1 MVRRRRHNLAE
12 RRKSRGYTRE
22 SLAAELGVSPDAVR
36 DWERAKW
43 DPAAHR
49 RRALAQALGW
59 TLDQLEEALDVGDLD
74 QGPRAA
80 SANERV
86 WARNVDPDHVL
97 SYFAEQW
104 HALVKA
110 DNVVGPSHALQGV
123 EQNIPLLTTL
133 IEHGPESARQRAQ
146 RLAAQ
151 YAESASWL
159 HEDLGNQ
166 TTARHWAEQ
175 ALHLA
180 RTGGDR
186 DLVTWTHYRRA
197 QQILPATSS
206 RAAPQT
212 AHRVLERLARA
223 HDEGHPQASMRAALD
238 TQHALALAA
247 LGHETSAH
255 RMLDRAHNY
264 AEDHDAGD
272 ARSGHGAFASTNWVG
287 LQRAW
292 CWTIAGRPKRAAA
305 LFDTSL
311 HQLPSVYQRDRAA
324 HLVRYAI
331 TLQQAGLIDAAA
343 HQAHTAWDLAR
354 AVNSGRCAAEI
365 RAVADSLHSHRQ
377 VPEVAELLAAL
388 TETGDT

>member
-1 MVRRRRHNLAE
+1 MVRRRHDLAE
-12 RRKSRGYTRE
+12 RRRSRGYSRE

-43 DPAAHR
+43 DPAPR
-49 RRALAQALGW
+49 RRPALAQALGW
-59 TLDQLEEALDVGDLD
+59 TLDQLDEALDVSDIELV
-74 QGPRAA
+74 QGPA
-80 SANERV
+80 SADDRV

-110 DNVVGPSHALQGV
+110 DNVVGPSHALHGV
-123 EQNIPLLTTL
+123 QQNIPLLTTL
-133 IEHGPESARQRAQ
+133 IDHGPQDARQRAL

-159 HEDLGNQ
+159 HEDLGDLF
-166 TTARHWAEQ
+166 TARHWAEQ

-197 QQILPATSS
+197 QQTLPTTSS

-223 HDEGHPQASMRAALD
+223 HDEGEPQASMRAALD
-238 TQHALALAA
+238 AQHALALGT

-255 RMLDRAHNY
+255 RMLDRAHDY

-272 ARSGHGAFASTNWVG
+272 ARSGHGAFATANWVA

-292 CWTIAGRPKRAAA
+292 CWTVTGRPRKAAA
-305 LFDTSL
+305 LFDASL
-311 HQLPSVYQRDRAA
+311 EQLSSVYQRDRAA

-331 TLQQAGLIDAAA
+331 TLREAGRIDAAA
-343 HQAHTAWDLAR
+343 DQARTAWGLAR
-354 AVNSGRCAAEI
+354 AVSSGRCAAEV
-365 RAVADSLHSHRQ
+365 RAVAESLRPHRR
-377 VPEVAELLAAL
+377 VPEVAELIAAV
-388 TETGDT
+388 TVTGEK